1 MEKTTPMGAETAGV
15 EAKAKAGA
23 VGFSKMKIET
33 ARRHVFLC
41 PGPNCCARE
50 AGLAT
55 WETLKAACKEDG
67 VDALRTKAECLRVC
81 EGGPWLVVYP
91 EGTWY
96 GGVTPER
103 CERIVREHVKG
114 GRAVAEWVS
123 HTQPLAGGGAVA
135 CPDLTSSR

>member
-1 MEKTTPMGAETAGV
+1 MGADTAGSGA
-15 EAKAKAGA
+15 EARAGVA
-23 VGFSKMKIET
+23 GFAKMKIEI

-50 AGLAT
+50 TGLAT
-55 WETLKAACKEDG
+55 WETLKAACKAEG
-67 VDALRTKAECLRVC
+67 VDALRTKAECLRLC

-103 CERIVREHVKG
+103 CERIVREHVNG
-114 GRAVAEWVS
+114 GRPVAEWVVRT
-123 HTQPLAGGGAVA
+123 HPLAGGGAVP
-135 CPDLTSSR
+135 CTDLTSSR